1 MKTLATLVL
10 ATLVL
15 AALVLATATRALA
28 VMAADDAVQH
38 AGYVDAT
45 DAEIEAIFAEA
56 AASGLVVRCEAADT
70 SSGCKR

>member
-1 MKTLATLVL
+1 MKTLA
-10 ATLVL
+10 ALVL
-15 AALVLATATRALA
+15 AALVLAALTATRALA
-28 VMAADDAVQH
+28 VMAVDEAVPP

>member
-1 MKTLATLVL
+1 MKT
-10 ATLVL
+10 L
-15 AALVLATATRALA
+15 AALVLAALTATRALA

>member
-1 MKTLATLVL
+1 MKTLA
-10 ATLVL
+10 ALVL
-15 AALVLATATRALA
+15 AALVLAALTATRALA